1 MLRNFDL
8 EKTLTVRQVL
18 DIVEALGITN
28 EDRTVTVKSPV
39 EDEWH
44 DGEFHGIELYG
55 ITLRDFEAAILEE
68 I

>member
-8 EKTLTVRQVL
+8 EKTLTVQQVL
-18 DIVEALGITN
+18 DILEALGITN

-44 DGEFHGIELYG
+44 AGGFHGTELYG
-55 ITLRDFEAAILEE
+55 ITLRDFEAAILEK